1 MCDEQDLAR
10 WARGKVSRR
19 AFGGGAMA
27 AGVAACAPV
36 NADVDR
42 PAAGGLTE
50 RMVSFAAPGGTM
62 DGFFVHPADK
72 TGPLVLFWPDI
83 AGLREPSSQHSRGAE
98 LPLVSRDRTDV
109 AISRGLREYDN
120 RSLSRARYHRSG
132 QRITAIAR

>member
-27 AGVAACAPV
+27 AGVAACAPG

-42 PAAGGLTE
+42 PAAGGLSE

-62 DGFFVHPADK
+62 DGFFVHPADRAS
-72 TGPLVLFWPDI
+72 PLVLLWPDI
-83 AGLREPSSQHSRGAE
+83 AGLREAKRQM
-98 LPLVSRDRTDV
+98 
-109 AISRGLREYDN
+109 
-120 RSLSRARYHRSG
+120 ARRLAG
-132 QRITAIAR
+132 

>member
-42 PAAGGLTE
+42 PAAGWC
-50 RMVSFAAPGGTM
+50 ATM
-62 DGFFVHPADK
+62 RTVR
-72 TGPLVLFWPDI
+72 TGCCAVM
-83 AGLREPSSQHSRGAE
+83 
-98 LPLVSRDRTDV
+98 
-109 AISRGLREYDN
+109 
-120 RSLSRARYHRSG
+120 
-132 QRITAIAR
+132 RIT